1 MGFNNIFKMVLATTL
16 LSSGSSSQLYNL
28 VATTI
33 QGEQVDFGGFE
44 GRVVLMVNVAS
55 QCGYTDGHYR
65 GLQRLHDILGQD
77 GKLEILG
84 FPCNQFGGQEPRS
97 AGEVEA
103 FVQSE
108 FGVEF
113 RMMEKVEVEGPGAHP
128 VWKYLTGS
136 SGVTPTW
143 NFFKY
148 LVDHNGDVIQAW
160 GPQTSV
166 EDIFDSV
173 QSALRDADTV
183 VQVESP
189 LQHYHESH
197 DEL

>member
-1 MGFNNIFKMVLATTL
+1 
-16 LSSGSSSQLYNL
+16 
-28 VATTI
+28 
-33 QGEQVDFGGFE
+33 VDFGGFE

-128 VWKYLTGS
+128 VWKYLTGH
-136 SGVTPTW
+136 W
-143 NFFKY
+143 
-148 LVDHNGDVIQAW
+148 A
-160 GPQTSV
+160 
-166 EDIFDSV
+166 
-173 QSALRDADTV
+173 
-183 VQVESP
+183 
-189 LQHYHESH
+189 
-197 DEL
+197 